1 MGVDVVRLN
10 FSHGTHDEHAAS
22 FHTVRKIAASL
33 GQPVAIMQDLQG
45 PKIRTGLLAG
55 GGPVTLHEGTTFR
68 ITTDDVPGAADRV
81 STTYP
86 HLPEDVAPGDRI
98 LLDDGHME
106 LRVTDVEGADVVTT
120 VVHGGQLGEHKGINL
135 PGVTVS
141 SPALTE
147 KDLTDLAFGVAL
159 GVDYVAISFVRSA
172 HDVRLAR
179 AALKRLGAATPL
191 IAKIEKPEALDDL
204 AGVIE
209 AADGVMVARGDL
221 GVELSPERVPSAQ
234 KRIIRMANARGKV
247 VITATQML
255 ESMTTNPQPTRAEAS
270 DVFNAILD
278 GTDAVML
285 SGETA
290 IGHYPVETVRMMQ
303 RIAAQA
309 EIALPDWQR
318 RDMPGR
324 SSLSRAIAD
333 AAVRLA
339 CDTRARALVVVTRS
353 GYTARL
359 ISSLRPPMPIIALE
373 LLARDPEAHDDA
385 WAGLGYASVAAGK
398 PAAARQA
405 WYRAR
410 DAYRARGRHWTVGS
424 IALEELDSICLAYEA
439 HDRDARERIAAE
451 SEQAYRRAE
460 GGFVAEDFARTARLP
475 LLMLEGE
482 WAAARRIA
490 EDLAPYPSVAQMYLH
505 YVLGV
510 LHRHQGRPQEAW
522 AIVRA
527 VLPKGLASEPGDYLF
542 HEGLDTVRLAVELA
556 LDERDLDL
564 ARRWLEMHSRWLT
577 WSGALRRQS
586 EDALAW
592 ARYYRLMD
600 DRPRA
605 GQHVEM
611 AVARAR
617 TPYQPLALLAALRMA
632 GELDTEEGHPDAAA
646 EHLREALALAD
657 ACAARYE
664 RALTLLAL
672 AELRA
677 TEGRQ
682 DDARPLLDEAR
693 ATLAVLAA
701 APALARA
708 DALATR
714 IGAPSGQMA
723 LAADL
728 TAREAD
734 VLRLLTAGKSNKE
747 IAHDLSVSVRTAER
761 HIANLYI
768 KIDAAGR
775 AEAIAFAHQH
785 GLT

>member
-1 MGVDVVRLN
+1 MILDEGAQRGTTDGHRATKIVATLGPATADEAVIAALLQMGVDVVRLN

-55 GGPVTLHEGTTFR
+55 GGPVTLNEGATFC

-106 LRVTDVEGADVVTT
+106 LRVEAVEGADVVTT
-120 VVHGGQLGEHKGINL
+120 VVHGDQLGEHKGINL
-135 PGVTVS
+135 PGVKVS

-359 ISSLRPPMPIIALE
+359 VSSLRPPMPILALTESEAVYDSLALWWGLQPHRTRFGQTAEATIAAFERTLVAE
-373 LLARDPEAHDDA
+373 GHVREKDILVIVGSSVRVTDARTNLIKLHMVGRTD
-385 WAGLGYASVAAGK
+385 GK
-398 PAAARQA
+398 EP
-405 WYRAR
+405 R
-410 DAYRARGRHWTVGS
+410 DA
-424 IALEELDSICLAYEA
+424 
-439 HDRDARERIAAE
+439 
-451 SEQAYRRAE
+451 
-460 GGFVAEDFARTARLP
+460 P
-475 LLMLEGE
+475 
-482 WAAARRIA
+482 
-490 EDLAPYPSVAQMYLH
+490 
-505 YVLGV
+505 
-510 LHRHQGRPQEAW
+510 
-522 AIVRA
+522 
-527 VLPKGLASEPGDYLF
+527 
-542 HEGLDTVRLAVELA
+542 
-556 LDERDLDL
+556 
-564 ARRWLEMHSRWLT
+564 
-577 WSGALRRQS
+577 
-586 EDALAW
+586 
-592 ARYYRLMD
+592 
-600 DRPRA
+600 
-605 GQHVEM
+605 
-611 AVARAR
+611 
-617 TPYQPLALLAALRMA
+617 
-632 GELDTEEGHPDAAA
+632 
-646 EHLREALALAD
+646 
-657 ACAARYE
+657 
-664 RALTLLAL
+664 
-672 AELRA
+672 
-677 TEGRQ
+677 
-682 DDARPLLDEAR
+682 
-693 ATLAVLAA
+693 
-701 APALARA
+701 
-708 DALATR
+708 
-714 IGAPSGQMA
+714 
-723 LAADL
+723 
-728 TAREAD
+728 
-734 VLRLLTAGKSNKE
+734 
-747 IAHDLSVSVRTAER
+747 
-761 HIANLYI
+761 
-768 KIDAAGR
+768 
-775 AEAIAFAHQH
+775 
-785 GLT
+785 